1 MKIKDLY
8 EHKNAKLPTIKPRN
22 FVAKNAPATTSGA
35 GAHKDKKKAAK
46 NGQQKHKNK
55 DISEGFKG
63 GFFTS
68 LTALELR
75 KYIRSVM
82 QSVASDFSEFS
93 SNKITTSPSAP
104 DTTKF
109 KSQASSMI
117 SQVSNMVHHG
127 SAYGFAKT
135 FLEFLK
141 IGSNLPAN
149 IKSRIVSKLSNELSA
164 IIPNLQSISTGTTV
178 QTADGYQ
185 FVFNLVSGTNWGGIG
200 VYLQK
205 PIKETATAG
214 ATSAANVGTV
224 VSPHIAI
231 GKDRGNKSYTGSPGK
246 SGTKAPKVPKV
257 TQPKN
262 KDGTAKNALDSNTNI
277 FGGAIKR

>member
-8 EHKNAKLPTIKPRN
+8 ENKSSKLPAIKPRN

-35 GAHKDKKKAAK
+35 GAHKDKKKASK

-55 DISEGFKG
+55 EVIEGIKG
-63 GFFTS
+63 GLVTS

-75 KYIRSVM
+75 KYIRSTM
-82 QSVASDFSEFS
+82 YDISANFSEFS
-93 SNKITTSPSAP
+93 S
-104 DTTKF
+104 
-109 KSQASSMI
+109 KSKTH
-117 SQVSNMVHHG
+117 SQIIPVSNMVHHG

-141 IGSNLPAN
+141 ISSNIPGN
-149 IKSRIVSKLSNELSA
+149 IKSSILAKLSSNLSS
-164 IIPNLQSISTGTTV
+164 IVPGLNSISNGTTIKS
-178 QTADGYQ
+178 TDGYN
-185 FVFNLVSGTNWGGIG
+185 FIFNLVTGPSWGGIG
-200 VYLQK
+200 FYMLK
-205 PIKETATAG
+205 DIKETATAG
-214 ATSAANVGTV
+214 ATTSANIGTV

-231 GKDRGNKSYTGSPGK
+231 GKDRGNKSYTGTPGK
-246 SGTKAPKVPKV
+246 SGAKAPKVPKV
-257 TQPKN
+257 SQPKN